1 LKKTLDKLPG
11 WSYTIITKGK
21 ETPQTRKEKMMKKTY
36 TLFMRNVAIQVTAK
50 ELSAVIREEAKLGR
64 HIEKSNLGKN
74 CFMVC
79 YWE

>member
-1 LKKTLDKLPG
+1 
-11 WSYTIITKGK
+11 
-21 ETPQTRKEKMMKKTY
+21 MKKTY
-36 TLFMRNVAIQVTAK
+36 TLLMRNVSIQVTAK

-64 HIEKSNLGKN
+64 HIEKAGKN

>member
-1 LKKTLDKLPG
+1 
-11 WSYTIITKGK
+11 
-21 ETPQTRKEKMMKKTY
+21 MKKTY

-50 ELSAVIREEAKLGR
+50 ELSAVIRAEAKQGR